1 MNKKYLIFPGL
12 LYAIAMVLTT
22 ISVAE
27 TQNLRINCT
36 FHSPYEQFFFQL
48 VEEAGARNSINITQ
62 NSPPVGRSLIHVNQG
77 IDDGDGPRISGLSD
91 SFPNL
96 VHVPEPFGEFEFGA
110 FTRDQGLSINSWEDL
125 SKLNVAYI
133 HGWKIFDLHLTS
145 AKSITKVKNADL
157 LFNLLANDRADV
169 VLITKLA
176 GYHMIHKLK
185 LKNTRFL
192 EPALAVKPNYLY
204 LNKRHESLVLPLA
217 ETIREIKKDG
227 TYSRLYHE
235 MISPYLPDVK

>member
-1 MNKKYLIFPGL
+1 MNKKYLIFSGL

-22 ISVAE
+22 ISFAE
-27 TQNLRINCT
+27 TRHLRINCT
-36 FHSPYEQFFFQL
+36 FHSAYEPFFFRL
-48 VEEAGARNSINITQ
+48 VEEAGARNSISITQ
-62 NSPPVGRSLIHVNQG
+62 NTPPVGRSLIHVNQG

-96 VHVPEPFGEFEFGA
+96 VLVPEPLGKFEFGA
-110 FTRDQGLSINSWEDL
+110 FTRDQHLSINSWEGL
-125 SKLNVAYI
+125 SELNVAYI
-133 HGWKIFDLHLTS
+133 HGWKIFDTHVTS

-157 LFNLLANDRADV
+157 LFKLLANDRADV

-176 GYHMIHKLK
+176 GYHMIHKLE
-185 LKNTRFL
+185 LKNIHFV

-204 LNKRHESLVLPLA
+204 LNRRHESLALLLA

-227 TYSRLYHE
+227 TYAKLFNE
-235 MISPYLPDVK
+235 MISPHLPDEK